1 MKSTKTVA
9 QMERQ
14 SASRRAMVR
23 HDAET
28 NVTPSISR
36 MLSPDMM
43 LTYAQVPTATGVS
56 EQAPGAGQTE
66 CESKLFSRSAP
77 IA

>member
-28 NVTPSISR
+28 KVTPSISR

-43 LTYAQVPTATGVS
+43 LTYIS
-56 EQAPGAGQTE
+56 
-66 CESKLFSRSAP
+66 
-77 IA
+77 